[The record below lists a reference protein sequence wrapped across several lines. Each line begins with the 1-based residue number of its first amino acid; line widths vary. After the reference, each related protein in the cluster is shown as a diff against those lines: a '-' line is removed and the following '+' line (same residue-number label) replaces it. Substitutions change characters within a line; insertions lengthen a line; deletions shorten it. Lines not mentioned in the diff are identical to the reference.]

1 MRTLQRRTGFAL
13 PMTIMV
19 TLVLSAALTAAF
31 LATGGETTTNSAVRG
46 QSRAFMIAQMALER
60 FLEAP
65 DPLSACPTCDTL
77 RATPIVETYGKAV
90 GADSAYITVTRIRH
104 QSGPTGGPAIPAVYF
119 IQARG
124 VDKRFKLGG
133 GLSAVDAQ
141 RSVGLY
147 AQWNTHTMQVVS
159 AWTSLNGLR
168 KGGNSGQLNGNDECG
183 MMPAIAGTAVG
194 KGDLVNEGNTDWA
207 QGSPPVDTMK
217 TPSELAASMKI
228 DWNGIINGNVLPADF
243 TVPTPDA
250 FPGAD
255 WFAADTSRWP
265 IIRVKTNGFV
275 LPNYGR
281 GILIVE
287 GDMVIS
293 GSNMWDGVILVGGKL
308 TSNGINTVA
317 GAVITGLNVL
327 LPGASPP
334 PDSEILPGDNSQAN
348 GTKTYVYSSCKVARA
363 TQPLQRYRVLANT
376 WADNLPN
383 W

>member
-1 MRTLQRRTGFAL
+1 
-13 PMTIMV
+13 MV
-19 TLVLSAALTAAF
+19 
-31 LATGGETTTNSAVRG
+31 
-46 QSRAFMIAQMALER
+46 AQMALER

-65 DPLSACPTCDTL
+65 DPLSTCPSCDTL
-77 RATPIVETYGKAV
+77 RSTPVVETYAKAV
-90 GADSAYITVTRIRH
+90 GTDSAYITVTRLRH
-104 QSGPTGGPAIPAVYF
+104 RSGIAIPAVYF

-133 GLSAVDAQ
+133 QLSAVDAQ

-147 AQWNTHTMQVVS
+147 AQWNTNTMQVVS

-183 MMPAIAGTAVG
+183 VMPAIAGTAVG
-194 KGDLVNEGNTDWA
+194 KGDIVYSGSADWA
-207 QGSPPVDTMK
+207 QGSPPIDTSK
-217 TPSELAASMKI
+217 TPSELAGSMKV
-228 DWNGIINGNVLPADF
+228 DWNGIINGNLIPADF
-243 TVPTPDA
+243 TVGPDA
-250 FPGAD
+250 FPAAD
-255 WFAADTSRWP
+255 WFAADTTRWP
-265 IIRVKTNGFV
+265 VIRIKTNGFV
-275 LPNYGR
+275 LPNAGR

-308 TSNGINTVA
+308 TSNGFNTVA

-327 LPGASPP
+327 LPGAPTP
-334 PDSEILPGDNSQAN
+334 ADSEILEQDNSQAN

-363 TQPLQRYRVLANT
+363 TKALERYRVLANT